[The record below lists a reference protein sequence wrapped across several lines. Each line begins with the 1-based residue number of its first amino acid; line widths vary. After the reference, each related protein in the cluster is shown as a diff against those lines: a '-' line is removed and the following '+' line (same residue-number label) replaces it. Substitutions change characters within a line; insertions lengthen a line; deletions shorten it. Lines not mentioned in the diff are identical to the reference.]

1 MAGYDIEC
9 VIEVGAIRDHELD
22 LVPIAKMLEIRPEI
36 ALRLAASRT
45 FDIENLYRSGIE
57 NAGIETAASLDKD
70 GMALITEP
78 RDKLATVA
86 LLDKGLAPCDFDE
99 VAVHAFD
106 PPHNLINAHVAA
118 ACKSVFAVAPY
129 AAQIA
134 KRQPDKGARQA
145 GKRGFT
151 LDRMKDLGNPHELA
165 EPSGP
170 SKKLLARRCGTL
182 KSKIDRRLAAV
193 MSLVLECRIDD

>member
-9 VIEVGAIRDHELD
+9 VIEVSAIRDHELD

-45 FDIENLYRSGIE
+45 FDIENLDRSGIE

-70 GMALITEP
+70 GVALITEP

-106 PPHNLINAHVAA
+106 PLHNLINAHVAA

-151 LDRMKDLGNPHELA
+151 LDRMKDLGNPHE
-165 EPSGP
+165 PG
-170 SKKLLARRCGTL
+170 
-182 KSKIDRRLAAV
+182 
-193 MSLVLECRIDD
+193 